1 MYKISGQSINS
12 KNVNCNNEHDDDDD
26 DVIRIK
32 IMKTEDN

>member
-1 MYKISGQSINS
+1 MYEISGQSINS

-26 DVIRIK
+26 VIRIK